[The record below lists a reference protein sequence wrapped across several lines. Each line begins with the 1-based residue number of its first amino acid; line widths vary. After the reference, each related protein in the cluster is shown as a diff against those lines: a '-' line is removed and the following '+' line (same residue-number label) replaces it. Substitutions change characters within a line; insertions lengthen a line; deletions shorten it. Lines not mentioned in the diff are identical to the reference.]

1 MRRKEAPPGLL
12 WPPQSWLRLFTSLL
26 VQCSHLFSSS
36 FLAYYSDFI
45 MLVWIMW
52 IFTLCFEWNSR
63 TWFRKWRE
71 GGGSPLRASSLITSL
86 QAGGFI
92 CWTGFDSIHPPH
104 AFAQASKGGLA
115 YTFKTFL
122 DKIFSSGEKSEVCKL
137 ERWNKSTQLPPP
149 PPCPKHTPFFV
160 YVQIF
165 RYLIKNRLAKCL
177 RRYFS
182 FKQKMYYHWF

>member
-1 MRRKEAPPGLL
+1 MWGVWCEGKEASSLL
-12 WPPQSWLRLFTSLL
+12 RPPQFLAKVIHHSLF
-26 VQCSHLFSSS
+26 VQCCYLFPPS

-52 IFTLCFEWNSR
+52 IFTLCFDWNSR
-63 TWFRKWRE
+63 TRFRKWRE

-104 AFAQASKGGLA
+104 VFAQASKEGLA

-122 DKIFSSGEKSEVCKL
+122 DKIFSSGEKSKSVNLRGETKARNSPHPDPSPNTHPFLCMCRFL
-137 ERWNKSTQLPPP
+137 E
-149 PPCPKHTPFFV
+149 
-160 YVQIF
+160 IE
-165 RYLIKNRLAKCL
+165 
-177 RRYFS
+177 
-182 FKQKMYYHWF
+182 